1 MFVEGNLGD
10 HRSLERRHV
19 ARGQPVQ
26 RINDDVGATHL
37 APAELREMRPEG
49 IVRLDGMIFHRILEF
64 HSTAIACFARMVP
77 VNVDPVVPVNR
88 TS

>member
-1 MFVEGNLGD
+1 MFVEGDLGD
-10 HRSLERRHV
+10 HRALERRDV

-26 RINDDVGATHL
+26 RIHDDVGATHL
-37 APAELREMRPEG
+37 AAAELREMGPECL
-49 IVRLDGMIFHRILEF
+49 VRLDGMIFYRILEF